1 MLSGLR
7 LSVSVFEI
15 FIRNALTYGGH
26 AGLHVRDSSGYS
38 AAEESGEDKCKPAW
52 EGQGET
58 YGKIREDQR
67 KLEKIKQDF

>member
-1 MLSGLR
+1 M
-7 LSVSVFEI
+7 
-15 FIRNALTYGGH
+15 
-26 AGLHVRDSSGYS
+26 RDSSGYS